1 MPVYSGNCSMKKFNK
16 IKCFSYV
23 LLVGA
28 LAASLV
34 ACGKTEKKE
43 AKASTANTEINAEEY
58 AGTITSNAG
67 VYKTFVNLS
76 DWKGMSVDLKESDY
90 VVLDSDVED
99 YIKSMLESKATTN
112 VITEGTTKSGD
123 VIKLDYSGKLDGTAF
138 SGGTATDVTYT
149 IGSGKFID
157 DLDKGL
163 VGLTVGQETDI
174 TCVFPESYYNS
185 DLAGK
190 TTVFTVTVKSI

>member
-1 MPVYSGNCSMKKFNK
+1 
-16 IKCFSYV
+16 
-23 LLVGA
+23 
-28 LAASLV
+28 
-34 ACGKTEKKE
+34 
-43 AKASTANTEINAEEY
+43 
-58 AGTITSNAG
+58 
-67 VYKTFVNLS
+67 
-76 DWKGMSVDLKESDY
+76 MSVDLKESDY

-112 VITEGTTKSGD
+112 VITEGTTKAGD

-149 IGSGKFID
+149 IGSGKFIE

-174 TCVFPESYYNS
+174 TCVFPESY
-185 DLAGK
+185 
-190 TTVFTVTVKSI
+190 

>member
-1 MPVYSGNCSMKKFNK
+1 MLLGRNVYVCRNEEVYEKKL
-16 IKCFSYV
+16 FSV

-112 VITEGTTKSGD
+112 VITEGTTKAGD

-149 IGSGKFID
+149 IGSGKFIE

-163 VGLTVGQETDI
+163 VGLTVGQRLILHVYSQRAI
-174 TCVFPESYYNS
+174 TIQILQERQQYSQ
-185 DLAGK
+185 
-190 TTVFTVTVKSI
+190 